1 VCLNQDMRRVE
12 LVIPIIGIRFAL
24 YMLDCVL

>member
-1 VCLNQDMRRVE
+1 MRRVE